1 MPVNGWARCQW
12 NPMACKQTNPHLRS
26 GYARPPL
33 SAYKNTE
40 PPACSTFAIDRD
52 GAWMDSA
59 SDSVVFAVPALL
71 LFVAAC
77 CVWRRELRHLPPA
90 LFACLSDI
98 VRRRR
103 QLQHAAHTTYSET
116 ALDSVLVIHSS
127 FADPRGNSTP
137 SLVRARDETQ
147 PRSTAIRPHQLLIA
161 APGLHPSPRQLHGGA
176 VSVPETAKSRL
187 SSSECVT
194 GRLPW
199 LSACNRL
206 ERGET
211 LYAPV
216 QESSCDNGHGEP
228 SELIMVTFTARTP

>member
-1 MPVNGWARCQW
+1 
-12 NPMACKQTNPHLRS
+12 
-26 GYARPPL
+26 
-33 SAYKNTE
+33 
-40 PPACSTFAIDRD
+40 
-52 GAWMDSA
+52 MDSA
-59 SDSVVFAVPALL
+59 SDSEPALL

-77 CVWRRELRHLPPA
+77 CVWRRELRHLLHA

-103 QLQHAAHTTYSET
+103 QLQHAAHTTYSDT

-127 FADPRGNSTP
+127 SADPRGNSTP
-137 SLVRARDETQ
+137 SFVRARDETQ
-147 PRSTAIRPHQLLIA
+147 PRSTAIRPHQLPIA
-161 APGLHPSPRQLHGGA
+161 APGLHPSPRQLHDGA

-199 LSACNRL
+199 LSACSRL
-206 ERGET
+206 ERGGAAGGLLEAVRVESISKPLPVHET

-216 QESSCDNGHGEP
+216 QESSCNNGEP
-228 SELIMVTFTARTP
+228 SELIMVTFTAHTP